1 MGWRLDWRGQI
12 VDDIAEIEEQYA
24 EDIGSGGLYETK
36 LFDLYE
42 GNVRGIQA
50 ELRPEIQKV
59 FSAVRENRGSDTDTG
74 MGWNN
79 LSTYG
84 DTLMSESFEELS
96 GMQKRSA
103 DAIQNLITDRID
115 RDKSIIQQSME
126 DYTLT
131 AESSY
136 FTEESPYDYSFFN
149 SFDDLDLDY

>member
-1 MGWRLDWRGQI
+1 MGWKEDWRGQI
-12 VDDIAEIEEQYA
+12 EEDIASIEEQYT

-42 GNVRGIQA
+42 GNVRATQA

-59 FSAVRENRGSDTDTG
+59 FSAVRGNRGSDIDTG

-84 DTLMSESFEELS
+84 DTLMSESFEQLS
-96 GMQKRSA
+96 GMQKKSA
-103 DAIQNLITDRID
+103 SAIQSLITDRID

-136 FTEESPYDYSFFN
+136 FTEAIPYDYSFF
-149 SFDDLDLDY
+149 

>member
-1 MGWRLDWRGQI
+1 MGWKLDWRGQI
-12 VDDIAEIEEQYA
+12 VDDIAEIEQQYI

-42 GNVRGIQA
+42 GNVKASQA

-59 FSAVRENRGSDTDTG
+59 FGAVRANRGSDTGTG

-79 LSTYG
+79 LTTYG
-84 DTLMSESFEELS
+84 DTLMSESFEQLS
-96 GMQKRSA
+96 GMQKKSA
-103 DAIQNLITDRID
+103 DAIQSLITDRID
-115 RDKSIIQQSME
+115 RDKSIIQQATE

-136 FTEESPYDYSFFN
+136 FTEEDPYDYSFFTTFN
-149 SFDDLDLDY
+149 DLDLDY